1 MMAFGDATVF
11 IVDDDDAVRD
21 SLGLLMKSVGLKARV
36 FDSAES
42 FLENYKPANTG
53 CLVLDI
59 RMPGMSGIEL
69 QRELSNRKLE
79 LPIIFITAHG
89 DIPMAVEAVRNGA
102 LDFVQKPFDD
112 KELVGKI
119 EKALS
124 ESLQRQEDDLERAEI
139 RRRASTLTAREQE
152 VMSQVVQGKAN
163 KVIAGDLG
171 VSQRTVEIHRARVME
186 KMQAGSLAHLVRMV
200 LIAESDI

>member
-21 SLGLLMKSVGLKARV
+21 SLGLLMKSVGLKARA

-42 FLENYKPANTG
+42 FLDYYRPDKMG

-69 QRELSNRKLE
+69 QRELASQKSE

-112 KELVGKI
+112 KALVEKI

-124 ESLQRQEDDLERAEI
+124 EGLQKQEDHLERAEI
-139 RRRASTLTAREQE
+139 RRRATTLTTRERE

-186 KMQAGSLAHLVRMV
+186 KMQAGSLAQLVRMV
-200 LIAESDI
+200 LIAEADI

>member
-1 MMAFGDATVF
+1 MDFGNATVF

-21 SLGLLMKSVGLKARV
+21 SLRLLMKSAGFHAEA
-36 FDSAES
+36 FESAEA
-42 FLENYKPANTG
+42 FLGSYDRQQTG

-59 RMPGMSGIEL
+59 RMPGMSGLEL
-69 QRELSNRKLE
+69 QRELANRE
-79 LPIIFITAHG
+79 CPLPVIFITAHG

-102 LDFVQKPFDD
+102 LDFIQKPFDD
-112 KELVGKI
+112 KQLVGKI
-119 EKALS
+119 EHALS
-124 ESLQRQEDDLERAEI
+124 ESLQKQEEGLEKAEI
-139 RRRASTLTAREQE
+139 RRRVDTLTARERE
-152 VMSQVVQGKAN
+152 VMSQVVEGKAN

-200 LIAESDI
+200 LIAQADI

>member
-1 MMAFGDATVF
+1 MTTGDATVF

-21 SLGLLMKSVGLKARV
+21 SLGLLMRSVGMHTEV
-36 FDSAES
+36 YDSAES
-42 FLENYKPANTG
+42 FLSAYDPEKFG

-69 QRELSNRKLE
+69 QRELTQRDSM

-89 DIPMAVEAVRNGA
+89 DIPMAVDAVRHGA
-102 LDFVQKPFDD
+102 MDFIQKPFDD
-112 KELVGKI
+112 TELVAKV
-119 EKALS
+119 KRALADS
-124 ESLQRQEDDLERAEI
+124 VDRHEDDLERAGI
-139 RRRASTLTAREQE
+139 RRRAETLTARERE
-152 VMSQVVQGKAN
+152 VMAQVVQGKAN
-163 KVIAGDLG
+163 KVIASDLG

-200 LIAESDI
+200 LISEPEH